1 MWPPVWYTLSG
12 YVSEQNM
19 TFTEGSDT
27 NPAVVYVCVQNE
39 LCPYIQTCL
48 TVSNDIFAMFDKD
61 KHLMFIYDSGNV
73 LYRLKNSVWKLFKN
87 EQH

>member
-1 MWPPVWYTLSG
+1 
-12 YVSEQNM
+12 M

-27 NPAVVYVCVQNE
+27 NPALVCMCVQNE

-73 LYRLKNSVWKLFKN
+73 LYRLKNSV
-87 EQH
+87 